1 MNTQSAYQRWEL
13 ASLNG
18 ESEHD
23 FRTMPPAIARLAQ
36 QMMDAKDESMQQGYA
51 EGYAEGMKQG
61 LAAGEA
67 QALSEGRQQ
76 QVKIAEHLNLL
87 LDQYV
92 ADLRL
97 AREQVAEDLLRLSY
111 DMAQAIVKHAL
122 TQNPDLLIPAIE
134 QALLEIPSLE
144 LPATIHLHPDD
155 YELVDKTLGPSLKAN
170 GWRLITDHSLEAG
183 GCTINTPSQD
193 IDLRLATRWEK
204 LRAQMGLESP
214 AAEL

>member
-18 ESEHD
+18 ESEQD

-36 QMMDAKDESMQQGYA
+36 QMMDAKDESLQQGYA
-51 EGYAEGMKQG
+51 EGYAEGMRQG

-67 QALSEGRQQ
+67 QALGEGRQQ
-76 QVKIAEHLNLL
+76 QVKIAQHLNQL
-87 LDQYV
+87 LDHYG

-111 DMAQAIVKHAL
+111 DMAQAIVKQAL
-122 TQNPDLLIPAIE
+122 TQNPGLLIPAIE

-144 LPATIHLHPDD
+144 LPAAIHLHPDD

-170 GWRLITDHSLEAG
+170 GWRLITDHSIEAG

-214 AAEL
+214 APEL